1 MLENE
6 NYAADAIKDVP
17 LTVLA
22 GEFQTLIKLGNEA
35 GRKGGEAYERGDLG
49 EAFAWTSEAAVYS
62 VKSNLIESEVQRR
75 DLEDGPMSEDEA
87 RAMTNMVLEALG
99 L

>member
-1 MLENE
+1 M
-6 NYAADAIKDVP
+6 
-17 LTVLA
+17 
-22 GEFQTLIKLGNEA
+22 
-35 GRKGGEAYERGDLG
+35 
-49 EAFAWTSEAAVYS
+49 YS